1 MPAGTTDPATA
12 EFWGPLLDQAETGSP
27 QEFPNNG
34 WVVHA
39 LQTAWWAITH
49 TDERDARQLQD
60 ALELAVRADGDTDTT
75 AAIAGGLLGARWG
88 ASALPARWRRALHG
102 WPGLFAKDLVTLA
115 ALTAN
120 GGRDDLQGWP
130 STGRIAY
137 EKQWT
142 TSAPAVAHP
151 HDGGLFLGGYDAAF
165 TGHYDAVVSLCRMG
179 TDELGAEH
187 LEFWLIDGGP
197 QRNPNLAFL
206 LDDAART
213 VQALRAERKTVL
225 LHCVEGRSRTPSVA
239 ARYSLLLGEDPK
251 AVLTSMDWRPPTPNS
266 GTPHSRR
273 SRLPPPDAGVR
284 RRTRRNE
291 VVWTGRGQLLIVTGK
306 HACCLVCGSGR
317 EDHGG
322 HGSAGG
328 DGPMA
333 RPHQR

>member
-1 MPAGTTDPATA
+1 MRTAAIGIAYLDDGRACAEAALQVSSLTHDDLRAGQACQLWSSAIRHAVLSGTYDGVRGYLQVTDPATA

-60 ALELAVRADGDTDTT
+60 ALELAVRAGGDTDTT

-88 ASALPARWRRALHG
+88 ASAVPARWRRALHG

-251 AVLTSMDWRPPTPNS
+251 AVLTSMDWATPD
-266 GTPHSRR
+266 PE
-273 SRLPPPDAGVR
+273 L
-284 RRTRRNE
+284 
-291 VVWTGRGQLLIVTGK
+291 W
-306 HACCLVCGSGR
+306 HAALAAFPATS
-317 EDHGG
+317 
-322 HGSAGG
+322 S
-328 DGPMA
+328 
-333 RPHQR
+333 